1 MLSERAAER
10 GSASLIPSPSLQQ
23 PSLCISQSL
32 HCTTAHLHSR
42 GLFLLPEP
50 GTSAAQMFPAHRDAL
65 LPTPSASCLQTKP
78 DGTAIQGISGVSL
91 GPSLIRTPSPSSR
104 PSLPQPRL
112 KCTHT
117 HTQGI
122 SKNSMAQAE
131 AINQLPS
138 RISSKPRAGPSV
150 PGISNIIKGGEAG
163 KRDRHRLV
171 KYFRK
176 DKKMGELVLVGHTSH
191 NSWTHNL
198 KKVLELL
205 FA

>member
-42 GLFLLPEP
+42 GLFPLPEP

-117 HTQGI
+117 HKESVRTRWHKLKPSINSQAGFPASLGQGPAFQV
-122 SKNSMAQAE
+122 SATSLKE
-131 AINQLPS
+131 ARQG
-138 RISSKPRAGPSV
+138 RETGT
-150 PGISNIIKGGEAG
+150 G
-163 KRDRHRLV
+163 
-171 KYFRK
+171 
-176 DKKMGELVLVGHTSH
+176 
-191 NSWTHNL
+191 W
-198 KKVLELL
+198 
-205 FA
+205 